1 VSLFV
6 SICGVC
12 YEAQRAF
19 LMSTKAGEQEEM
31 KTLQEEEQ
39 EGVGEEETKPDGSD
53 VAEATT
59 EDEMPPVRKK
69 MSLHTAIDK
78 VYIMWRTCITFVLSP
93 N

>member
-1 VSLFV
+1 
-6 SICGVC
+6 
-12 YEAQRAF
+12 
-19 LMSTKAGEQEEM
+19 MSTGGEQEEM

-93 N
+93 H